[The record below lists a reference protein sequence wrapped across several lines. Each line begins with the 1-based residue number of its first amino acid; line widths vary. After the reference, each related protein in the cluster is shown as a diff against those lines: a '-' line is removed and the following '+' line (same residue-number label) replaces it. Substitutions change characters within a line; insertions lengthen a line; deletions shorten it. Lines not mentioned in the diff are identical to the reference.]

1 MKKMTL
7 KVLLVAVLSLAFVGT
22 VVASQKDYDNNVILE
37 LGGNLGGVENDP
49 EPEVVYCDGVI
60 INDSALLLGGNLGG
74 VENDPEPEV
83 VYCENEYNQIETI
96 LLGGNLG
103 GVENDPEPEVVYCE
117 FIINDVTFLGL

>member
-1 MKKMTL
+1 MKKLTL
-7 KVLLVAVLSLAFVGT
+7 KVLLVAVLGFAFVGS
-22 VVASQKDYDNNVILE
+22 VIASQKVNNNLVLE

-49 EPEVVYCDGVI
+49 EPEVVYCDGIVLD
-60 INDSALLLGGNLGG
+60 DSALLLGGNLGG

-83 VYCENEYNQIETI
+83 VYCEDELNHNTAI

-117 FIINDVTFLGL
+117 FVVNEVSFLGL